1 VIKISYFASIREQLG
16 VADEALDIP
25 ADVLN
30 VADLS
35 SWLQRERGEKWSSA
49 LGNVSTLYAVNQ
61 EMVNAQHL
69 LQSGDEVAFFP
80 PVTGG

>member
-1 VIKISYFASIREQLG
+1 MIKIIYFASIREQLG
-16 VADEALDIP
+16 LGDESLAIP
-25 ADVLN
+25 PGVLN

-35 SWLQRERGEKWSSA
+35 DWLQRERGEQWSAA

-61 EMVNAQHL
+61 EMVNARHL
-69 LQSGDEVAFFP
+69 LQEGDEVAFFP